1 LASPAN
7 PDNDKVEK
15 RAGFYQLLTYK
26 EDVDLIEKL
35 RQWESFYNF
44 KRPHGAHNG
53 ITPNEVPKTCL

>member
-15 RAGFYQLLTYK
+15 RAGFYQLLTCK

-35 RQWESFYNF
+35 RQWESFYNY
-44 KRPHGAHNG
+44 KRPHGAYNG
-53 ITPNEVPKTCL
+53 KTPNEVPETCL